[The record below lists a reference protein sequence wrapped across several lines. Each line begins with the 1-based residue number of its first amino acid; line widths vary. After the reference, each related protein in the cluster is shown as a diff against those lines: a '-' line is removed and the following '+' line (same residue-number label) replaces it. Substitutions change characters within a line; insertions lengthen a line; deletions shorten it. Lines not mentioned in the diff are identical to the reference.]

1 MEYADLGII
10 RARRTVQQ
18 EKHQTLESG
27 IYVKD
32 DLIRFHTVELLDGKL
47 SIQLPEYFEK
57 NESRDGKPEIS
68 IGISP

>member
-57 NESRDGKPEIS
+57 K
-68 IGISP
+68 